1 MLLLLIYAADSK
13 HCLWQQCII

>member
-13 HCLWQQCII
+13 HCLW